1 MALEPLAYP
10 PGMDSR
16 HLRID
21 LFAFALGALALLT
34 LSFFSSR
41 NGAAVVMC
49 GIVIAGLLGARLLG
63 FSNRALVPV
72 IAGFIVLLYLVWI
85 NPPFENDH
93 RMSAL
98 AHGVGGVLVGWAAAE
113 YLRGRIDWPL
123 WAIGAVATVFGLTI
137 VWEIGEYLGD
147 RVLDTSLIPSKRD
160 SAVDILFGSAG
171 GAVGVM
177 LAALVPARFWR

>member
-1 MALEPLAYP
+1 
-10 PGMDSR
+10 MDGHR
-16 HLRID
+16 LRID

-49 GIVIAGLLGARLLG
+49 GIVIAGLLAARLLG

-72 IAGFIVLLYLVWI
+72 TVGFIVLLYLVWI

-93 RMSAL
+93 RTSAL
-98 AHGVGGVLVGWAAAE
+98 AHGVGGVLAGWAAAE
-113 YLRGRIDWPL
+113 YLRGRIEWPL
-123 WAIGAVATVFGLTI
+123 WAIGAVCVVLGLTI

-147 RVLDTSLIPSKRD
+147 RVLDTSLQPSKHD
-160 SAVDILFGSAG
+160 SAVDILFGTAG
-171 GAVGVM
+171 GACGVL